1 MNDNLPPSES
11 CDHQCPKLNWVYRLL
26 VAAQFI
32 IAAQII
38 LTTSNSPFQS
48 AVPASITVS
57 GLAIGIWSIIA
68 MGSSMNVSP
77 RLKTNAQLKTDGPYR
92 FVRHPMYLG
101 LLLFCAG
108 FVVAENASLG
118 WASLGGLAVVL
129 GIKTHYEEQQLKSRF
144 QDYDSYAQ
152 RTKRIVPFLF

>member
-26 VAAQFI
+26 VVAQFI

-38 LTTSNSPFQS
+38 LTTSNSPFRS
-48 AVPASITVS
+48 AAPASITVS

-108 FVVAENASLG
+108 FVVAGNASLG

-129 GIKTHYEEQQLKSRF
+129 GIKTHYEEQQLRSRF
-144 QDYDSYAQ
+144 QDYQSYAQ